1 MVLMGVRNQ
10 HGAERTR
17 VYLGRRESGICRK
30 IERHSRIDQNP
41 LATRF
46 NLDTGS
52 ADFVRATMYSDFHGT
67 DCATPLAQG
76 VSLVN
81 EPLFHA
87 QLQERS

>member
-1 MVLMGVRNQ
+1 
-10 HGAERTR
+10 
-17 VYLGRRESGICRK
+17 
-30 IERHSRIDQNP
+30 

-52 ADFVRATMYSDFHGT
+52 ADFVRATMYSYFHGT